1 MSVFIDITAEN
12 YAQIQE
18 ALRSVMPDGIQA
30 KFDPDAVI
38 QRNGDYYIMVSTD
51 RYPEQRYQFTRALA
65 EAENELRDAGLPVR
79 LEVDIPQREIVVA
92 WGQSIGAI
100 AYRSTD
106 GTEFADLANI
116 LGVPE
121 ENITNVMYTGFA
133 YDSTAD
139 FNEALHDAQKRF
151 PNANFSKVETPAQ

>member
-1 MSVFIDITAEN
+1 MSEYVGFTAEN
-12 YAQIQE
+12 FAQIQE
-18 ALRSVMPDGIQA
+18 VLQSVMPDGTHA

-38 QRNGDYYIMVSTD
+38 QRNGDYILMVQTD

-65 EAENELRDAGLPVR
+65 EAENDLRDAGLPVR

-116 LGVPE
+116 LRVPE

-133 YDSTAD
+133 YDSKSD

-151 PNANFSKVETPAQ
+151 PKADFSRVGTPAQ